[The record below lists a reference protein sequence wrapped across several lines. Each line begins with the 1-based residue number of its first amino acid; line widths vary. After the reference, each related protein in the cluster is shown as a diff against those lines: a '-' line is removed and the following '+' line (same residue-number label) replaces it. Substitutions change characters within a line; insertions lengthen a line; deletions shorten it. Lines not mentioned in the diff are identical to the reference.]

1 MGEGFRSGF
10 VALLG
15 RPNAGKS
22 TLVNQMVG
30 LEVSI
35 ATRKPQTTRHRIL
48 GIADGDGH
56 QIVFVDTPGIHR
68 ARKNSP
74 PALSRR
80 LNKTAIAGAA
90 GVDVA
95 LLLLTC
101 GGWRDSDRRALQAA
115 KESGAPVVLG
125 INKIDRLRDK
135 AQLLPL
141 IEQSV
146 RLFSFAEVVPLS
158 ALKRDNLERLRAVL
172 VRQLPAAPRGFPRGQ
187 TSDRG
192 RRFMA
197 AEFLREQLINHL
209 GQELPHVVAVEV
221 RRCVEEGGALA
232 VDAVVWVEK
241 AGQKPIVLGKN
252 GARIKSAGVRARK
265 KMERRF
271 GSHVRLNTW
280 VKVKKNWTDDER
292 ALRSLGYA
300 EHG

>member
-1 MGEGFRSGF
+1 MGEDFRSGF

-30 LEVSI
+30 AEVSI

-48 GIADGDGH
+48 GIADGDRH
-56 QIVFVDTPGIHR
+56 QIVFVDTPGIHC

-74 PALSRR
+74 PALSRH
-80 LNKTAIAGAA
+80 LNKTAAAGAA
-90 GVDVA
+90 GVDVV
-95 LLLLTC
+95 LLLLTI

-141 IEQSV
+141 MGRSAE
-146 RLFSFAEVVPLS
+146 LFSFAEVVPLS
-158 ALKRDNLERLRAVL
+158 ALKRANLERLRQAL
-172 VRQLPAAPRGFPRGQ
+172 VRHLPAAPPGFPRGQ
-187 TSDRG
+187 ASDRG

-197 AEFLREQLINHL
+197 AEFLRQQLINHL

-221 RRCVEEGGALA
+221 QRCAERGGVVA
-232 VDAVVWVEK
+232 VDALVWVEK

-265 KMERRF
+265 KMERHF
-271 GSHVRLNTW
+271 GARVRLNTW

-300 EHG
+300 EPG